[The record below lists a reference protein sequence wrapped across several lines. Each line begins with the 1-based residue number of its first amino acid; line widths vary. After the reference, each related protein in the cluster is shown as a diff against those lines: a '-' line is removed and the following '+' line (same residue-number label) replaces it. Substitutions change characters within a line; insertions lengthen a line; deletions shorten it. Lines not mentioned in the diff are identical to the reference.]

1 MQITSIRYLSKIFI
15 DVKAPPINIVK
26 HNLPQTIVH
35 PNDVEKF
42 CMDETIIK
50 EDRSK

>member
-1 MQITSIRYLSKIFI
+1 MQITSIRYLSKLLI
-15 DVKAPPINIVK
+15 DVKAPSINFVK
-26 HNLPQTIVH
+26 HNLPQTIVT

-50 EDRSK
+50 EDMSK